1 MKTVIKAAFFD
12 LDGTML
18 ETVPFGLNPKRKL
31 VIYLAGEKA
40 RVI

>member
-18 ETVPFGLNPKRKL
+18 ETVPFGLNPKESWSF
-31 VIYLAGEKA
+31 I
-40 RVI
+40 